1 MRSGNSEDHGRTKTS
16 RRMQFRIGINQRDV
30 VVDDARVF
38 GDGVNIAARLEAI
51 AEPGGICISD
61 KVQQEI
67 RGKLALRFEDLGPQ
81 QLKNIPELVRVY
93 RINAS
98 QTYLKFQPPRA
109 ACSSLC
115 VGYPRMALIPPRLRS
130 V

>member
-1 MRSGNSEDHGRTKTS
+1 MRSGHSEGHGRTKHAGG
-16 RRMQFRIGINQRDV
+16 GIAAHAVPHWHQP
-30 VVDDARVF
+30 
-38 GDGVNIAARLEAI
+38 GYGVNIAARLEAI
-51 AEPGGICISD
+51 AEPGGICISE

-93 RINAS
+93 RINPS

-109 ACSSLC
+109 ACS
-115 VGYPRMALIPPRLRS
+115 
-130 V
+130 